1 MTIHYTHMGSDDDT
15 TDLASVKAMPTID
28 KLPPYAWQDKEPYRD
43 DVITLEVQS
52 LYDIYFV
59 HGGDEIIYFVER

>member
-28 KLPPYAWQDKEPYRD
+28 KLPPHAWQDKEPYRD